1 MSIEPI
7 SATIGEVAKQSIKE
21 IGKGISEGL
30 KEGFKA
36 GADKL
41 SEGIKEKY
49 LQKET
54 LPINEISEN
63 IPSELKDISKEVS
76 KIEDAIDFKPESV
89 IKNSEAIKVDIK
101 SIEGKINDFLDGFQ
115 KNIEDKVSIGTHVDH
130 ITNSGVD
137 IIKDINS
144 YGKELKGRLNEAGLD
159 VDKILEHLNSAQGS
173 IDETELEES
182 DFDES
187 E

>member
-1 MSIEPI
+1 MIEKVI
-7 SATIGEVAKQSIKE
+7 ITEVAKQAVKE

-30 KEGFKA
+30 KEGFKD
-36 GADKL
+36 GAVKL
-41 SEGIKEKY
+41 TEGFKEKY

-54 LPINEISEN
+54 PPVNEISEN

-76 KIEDAIDFKPESV
+76 EIENNIDFKPEGV
-89 IKNSEAIKVDIK
+89 VENSEAIKVDIK

-115 KNIEDKVSIGTHVDH
+115 KNIDDKVSTGAQADH
-130 ITNSGVD
+130 IVNSGVD
-137 IIKDINS
+137 IIKDVIS
-144 YGKELKGRLNEAGLD
+144 YGKELKDRLNEAGLD
-159 VDKILEHLNSAQGS
+159 VDKIMEHLNSAQGS
-173 IDETELEES
+173 IDETQLEES